1 MTTMETR
8 GLGWWDETRA
18 TIGLAWPLAL
28 TNLSQHAMAATHA
41 LILGWFSTEALAAGT
56 LGANL
61 YWLMMAP
68 ALGTG
73 FAAAPVM
80 AQARGMGQRRGGA
93 ARGWV
98 REMRRGARSALVAT
112 VILLVPSLLLLWFGE
127 AVLLALG
134 QEPALAAGGG
144 AYLRAMMWGLVPFSG
159 FIILRGFLA
168 AMDRP
173 GPALWVTGA
182 AVLANAPLSWLLV
195 FGAYGWPGLGVVGAG
210 LASALAD
217 LLMLVALLVL
227 IARDRRLRRF
237 RLLGRFW
244 RIDWPRLREVF
255 RIGLPIS
262 GQMLMEVGVFSAA
275 ALAMGWFGAVAVAAH
290 AIALQVSALSFMVP
304 MGIGQAATARVGVM
318 AGRGD
323 AVAAWRAGWVA
334 IGLGASFMLA
344 MAALL
349 VLGARPIAWAFLDAA
364 EPQAAA
370 VAAMAAGLLTIAGL
384 FQLTDGVQVVAAG
397 ALRGLKDT
405 QVPMLMAALG
415 YWGVGMPVGLGLAV
429 WAEVGPAGIWLG
441 LAVGV
446 GLVAG
451 LLLLRWR
458 RLSEASRNGEAF
470 AGA

>member
-1 MTTMETR
+1 MHGMETR
-8 GLGWWDETRA
+8 GLGWWAEARA
-18 TIGLAWPLAL
+18 TLALAWPLAL
-28 TNLSQHAMAATHA
+28 TNLSQHAMAATDA

-93 ARGWV
+93 GRGWM
-98 REMRRGARSALVAT
+98 RELRRGARSALVAT
-112 VILLVPSLLLLWFGE
+112 LILLLPSLLVLWQGE
-127 AVLLALG
+127 SILRLMG
-134 QEPALAAGGG
+134 QEPALARDAG
-144 AYLRAMMWGLVPFSG
+144 AFLRAMMWGLIPFSA
-159 FIILRGFLA
+159 FIVLRGFLA

-182 AVLANAPLSWLLV
+182 AVVANAPLCWLLV
-195 FGAYGWPGLGVVGAG
+195 FGAFGWEGMGVAGAG

-217 LLMLVALLVL
+217 LLMLLALLVL

-244 RIDWPRLREVF
+244 RIDWPRLVEVF

-262 GQMLMEVGVFSAA
+262 GQMLMEIGVFSAA
-275 ALAMGWFGAVAVAAH
+275 ALAMGWFGATAVAAH
-290 AIALQVSALSFMVP
+290 AIALQVAALSFMVP
-304 MGIGQAATARVGVM
+304 MGIGQAATARVGMM

-323 AVAAWRAGWVA
+323 AAGAWQAGWVA
-334 IGLGASFMLA
+334 IGLGAGFMLA
-344 MAALL
+344 MATLFMLA
-349 VLGARPIAWAFLDAA
+349 ARPIAWAFLDAR
-364 EPQAAA
+364 EDGAAA
-370 VAAMAAGLLTIAGL
+370 VAALGAGLLTIAGL
-384 FQLTDGVQVVAAG
+384 FQLGDGVQAVAAG

-405 QVPMLMAALG
+405 KVPMLLAALG
-415 YWGVGMPVGLGLAV
+415 YWGIGMPVGVGLAV
-429 WAEVGPAGIWLG
+429 AAKMGPAGLWLG
-441 LAVGV
+441 LAAGV
-446 GLVAG
+446 SLVAG
-451 LLLLRWR
+451 MLLLRWR
-458 RLSEASRNGEAF
+458 RLSEASRDRKAL

>member
-1 MTTMETR
+1 
-8 GLGWWDETRA
+8 
-18 TIGLAWPLAL
+18 
-28 TNLSQHAMAATHA
+28 
-41 LILGWFSTEALAAGT
+41 
-56 LGANL
+56 
-61 YWLMMAP
+61 
-68 ALGTG
+68 
-73 FAAAPVM
+73 
-80 AQARGMGQRRGGA
+80 
-93 ARGWV
+93 
-98 REMRRGARSALVAT
+98 
-112 VILLVPSLLLLWFGE
+112 
-127 AVLLALG
+127 
-134 QEPALAAGGG
+134 
-144 AYLRAMMWGLVPFSG
+144 
-159 FIILRGFLA
+159 
-168 AMDRP
+168 
-173 GPALWVTGA
+173 
-182 AVLANAPLSWLLV
+182 
-195 FGAYGWPGLGVVGAG
+195 
-210 LASALAD
+210 
-217 LLMLVALLVL
+217 
-227 IARDRRLRRF
+227 
-237 RLLGRFW
+237 
-244 RIDWPRLREVF
+244 
-255 RIGLPIS
+255 
-262 GQMLMEVGVFSAA
+262 
-275 ALAMGWFGAVAVAAH
+275 
-290 AIALQVSALSFMVP
+290 MVP

>member
-1 MTTMETR
+1 MMGMETW
-8 GLGWWDETRA
+8 GIGWRAEARA
-18 TIGLAWPLAL
+18 TLGLAWPLAL

-61 YWLMMAP
+61 YWLMLAP

-93 ARGWV
+93 GRGWV

-112 VILLVPSLLLLWFGE
+112 IILLVPSLLLLWFGE

-134 QEPALAAGGG
+134 QEPALAAAAG

-159 FIILRGFLA
+159 FIVLRGFLA

-182 AVLANAPLSWLLV
+182 AVVANAPLAWLLV
-195 FGAYGWPGLGVVGAG
+195 FGAFGWKGLGVTGAG

-217 LLMLVALLVL
+217 LLMLLALLVL

-262 GQMLMEVGVFSAA
+262 GQMLMEIGVFSAA
-275 ALAMGWFGAVAVAAH
+275 ALAMGWFGAAAVAAH
-290 AIALQVSALSFMVP
+290 AIALQASALSFMVP

-318 AGRGD
+318 VGRGD
-323 AVAAWRAGWVA
+323 AAGAWRAGWTA
-334 IGLGASFMLA
+334 IALGAGFMLT

-349 VLGARPIAWAFLDAA
+349 ILAARPITRAFLGVADAEAA
-364 EPQAAA
+364 EAASLG
-370 VAAMAAGLLTIAGL
+370 VTLLTIAGL
-384 FQLTDGVQVVAAG
+384 FQLADGVQVVAAG

-429 WAEVGPAGIWLG
+429 WAGAGPAGIWLG
-441 LAVGV
+441 LAAGI

-458 RLSEASRNGEAF
+458 RLSEASRDRKVF

>member
-1 MTTMETR
+1 MIGTGTR
-8 GLGWWDETRA
+8 GLLWWGEARA

-28 TNLSQHAMAATHA
+28 TNLSQHAMAATNA
-41 LILGWFSTEALAAGT
+41 LILGWLSTEALAAGT

-112 VILLVPSLLLLWFGE
+112 VILLIPSLVLLWYGE
-127 AVLLALG
+127 AVLLVLG
-134 QEPALAAGGG
+134 QEPGLAAAGG
-144 AYLRAMMWGLVPFSG
+144 AFLRGMMWGLVPFSG
-159 FIILRGFLA
+159 FIVLRGFLA

-182 AVLANAPLSWLLV
+182 AVIANGPLCWLLV
-195 FGAYGWPGLGVVGAG
+195 FGAFGWEGMGVAGAG
-210 LASALAD
+210 LASTLAD
-217 LLMLVALLVL
+217 LLMLLALLGL

-244 RIDWPRLREVF
+244 RIDPPRLREVF

-262 GQMLMEVGVFSAA
+262 GQMLMEIGVFSAA

-290 AIALQVSALSFMVP
+290 AIALQVSALTFMVP

-318 AGRGD
+318 VGRGD
-323 AVAAWRAGWVA
+323 LAGASRAGWVA
-334 IGLGASFMLA
+334 IGLGAGFMLA

-349 VLGARPIAWAFLDAA
+349 VLGARSIAWAFLGTTDAEAA
-364 EPQAAA
+364 E
-370 VAAMAAGLLTIAGL
+370 VAALAVTLLTIAGL
-384 FQLTDGVQVVAAG
+384 YQIADGVQVVAAG

-405 QVPMLMAALG
+405 QVPMVMAAAG
-415 YWGVGMPVGLGLAV
+415 FWGVGMPVGLGLAV
-429 WAEVGPAGIWLG
+429 WARVGPVGIWLG
-441 LAVGV
+441 LAAGV
-446 GLVAG
+446 GLVAA

-458 RLSEASRNGEAF
+458 RLSEASRDGEAF

>member
-1 MTTMETR
+1 MMGMETR
-8 GLGWWDETRA
+8 GLGWWDEAWA

-41 LILGWFSTEALAAGT
+41 LILGWFSTEALASGT

-68 ALGTG
+68 ALGVA

-112 VILLVPSLLLLWFGE
+112 FILLIPSLLLLWHGE

-134 QEPALAAGGG
+134 QEPALAAGAG

-159 FIILRGFLA
+159 FIVLRGFLA

-182 AVLANAPLSWLLV
+182 AVIVNAPLAWLLV

-217 LLMLVALLVL
+217 LLMLGALLVL

-304 MGIGQAATARVGVM
+304 MGIGQAATARVGIM

-323 AVAAWRAGWVA
+323 AAGAWRAGWVA
-334 IGLGASFMLA
+334 IGLGAGFMLV
-344 MAALL
+344 MAALF
-349 VLGARPIAWAFLDAA
+349 VLGARPIAWAFLDVA

-429 WAEVGPAGIWLG
+429 WAGVGPAGIWLG
-441 LAVGV
+441 LAAGV

-458 RLSEASRNGEAF
+458 RLSVASRDEEAF